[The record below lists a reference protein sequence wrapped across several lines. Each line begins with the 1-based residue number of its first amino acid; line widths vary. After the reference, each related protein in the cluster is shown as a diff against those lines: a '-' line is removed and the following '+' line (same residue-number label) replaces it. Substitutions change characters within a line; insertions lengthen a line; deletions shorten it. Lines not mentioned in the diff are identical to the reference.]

1 MPARLRLAWIEGKK
15 KRVHFIS
22 GHRRDVR
29 LTPEKE
35 ICLNEIRER
44 IQNGHR
50 LRPFCYRINRDSPD
64 DLLDREGIMH
74 LHLSAKDRNE
84 IQFLVQYAEHVVFLE
99 VTNHA
104 PFKDEP
110 PGSYLAQLHANALSD
125 LESKI
130 DAEKIAEDAATTA
143 KVVKGINPRQKP
155 DTK

>member
-1 MPARLRLAWIEGKK
+1 
-15 KRVHFIS
+15 
-22 GHRRDVR
+22 
-29 LTPEKE
+29 
-35 ICLNEIRER
+35 
-44 IQNGHR
+44 
-50 LRPFCYRINRDSPD
+50 
-64 DLLDREGIMH
+64 MH

-84 IQFLVQYAEHVVFLE
+84 ILFLVQYAEHVVFLD

-110 PGSYLAQLHANALSD
+110 PGSYLAELHANALSD